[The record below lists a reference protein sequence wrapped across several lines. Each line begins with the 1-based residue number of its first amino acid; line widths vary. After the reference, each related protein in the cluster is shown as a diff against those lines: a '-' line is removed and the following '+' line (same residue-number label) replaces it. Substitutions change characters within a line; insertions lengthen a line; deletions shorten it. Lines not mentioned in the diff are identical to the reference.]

1 MVSQDALNLAVSLMT
16 SHFGDLVAK
25 VCGCLLRGGT
35 LSLQEIVRCTE
46 LSNSQVKNGLLVLI
60 QHNCV
65 QAFSVPK
72 QVGAGGATKSLT
84 QYMALFDNILHRMRF
99 TKFLAIVRDDLGLQC
114 ETLLEGLLQHGRLTF
129 DQLVVRATS
138 KQSEDSSSIRDVLRK
153 NLERLVHGQY
163 VERCPRPEPFI
174 APTSEEATASAR
186 RRSAKII
193 HFVLQSKEETHSLE
207 QQAMIAAAL
216 SHAERF
222 SVITDS
228 GCESSDVKDAD
239 KQDVS
244 VGDKRKFEVLELDE
258 EVQAAITE
266 NEVLWRANF
275 QKFVHCLEKKACV
288 ANVRS
293 RLGLDAGVVLE
304 ALIESS
310 DQEKDN
316 SVKASMDG
324 ILEAV
329 RGKPGGISMTL
340 EHIRI
345 VLDQLGCSSL
355 IEDNNVFY
363 KMDVQRIIESCQN
376 DEVESLVL
384 SRYGKEAY
392 RIFRLL
398 IKKGSLVETEQISDI
413 TFVEKKV
420 AQGILY
426 KLWNDDYLY
435 MQKVISMGTGQLQHF
450 LWKVE
455 KHSLWELV
463 LNHMYHAALNL
474 NQKIGH
480 IVEQEQEVLQAR
492 EKREQLR
499 KSRMILEMSLLK
511 LDDALM
517 LFHDFKRQVV

>member
-16 SHFGDLVAK
+16 AHFGDLVAK
-25 VCGCLLRGGT
+25 VCGCLLQGGT

-72 QVGAGGATKSLT
+72 QAGAGGATKSLT

-99 TKFLAIVRDDLGLQC
+99 TKFLSIVRDDLGPQC

-138 KQSEDSSSIRDVLRK
+138 KHSEDGSSIRDVLRK

-163 VERCPRPEPFI
+163 VERSPRPEPFI

-186 RRSAKII
+186 RRSAK
-193 HFVLQSKEETHSLE
+193 SKEETYSLE

-228 GCESSDVKDAD
+228 GRESSDIKDAD

-244 VGDKRKFEVLELDE
+244 VGD
-258 EVQAAITE
+258 
-266 NEVLWRANF
+266 
-275 QKFVHCLEKKACV
+275 KACV

-345 VLDQLGCSSL
+345 VLDQLGCSSS
-355 IEDNNVFY
+355 IVDNNVFY
-363 KMDVQRIIESCQN
+363 KMEVQCIIESCQN
-376 DEVESLVL
+376 DDVESLVL

-435 MQKVISMGTGQLQHF
+435 MQKVISIGAGQLQHF

-474 NQKIGH
+474 NQKIAH

-499 KSRMILEMSLLK
+499 KSRMILELSLLK
-511 LDDALM
+511 VDDALM
-517 LFHDFKRQVV
+517 LFHDFKR